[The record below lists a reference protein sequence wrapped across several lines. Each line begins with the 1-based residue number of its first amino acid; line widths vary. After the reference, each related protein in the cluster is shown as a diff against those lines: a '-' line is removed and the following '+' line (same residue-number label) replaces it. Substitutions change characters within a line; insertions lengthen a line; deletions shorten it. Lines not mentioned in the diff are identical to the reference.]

1 MKELLRDGK
10 KQLRMCNLVHSVTGV
25 VMPHSPFNEESFLF
39 MQVQALC
46 QGAPVTCSPDMAVVD
61 AARLMRDQDI
71 SGVVVVENGA
81 PLGVASVSDLRNLI
95 VDAGGV
101 VTGRTVRDIM
111 SPGLITVRGGD
122 LVFEAIFRMAKH
134 NIHRLVVLDDGGC
147 LLGVVTDNDV
157 LRLQTRTP
165 LYLNQEIETAQ
176 SIEQLRKVSARMIG
190 MVNFASSAGADTK
203 SLVQLISH
211 LNDAFTLRIIALL
224 DSVEGIRLPEGA
236 AYLALGSEGRGEQT
250 LRTDQDSA
258 IVYDDDLD
266 PARLP
271 DIERFSVRLVDA
283 LASIGVP
290 RCPGDTM
297 ASNPQWRHS
306 LSEWKGLLEQW
317 ITVPKSEHMVNFGMF
332 QDFRT
337 VWGDVRLEAELHAH
351 LLATLQRFNLFFPY
365 MARHIAR
372 FPPPVG
378 MFGHIRVERRG
389 EHRGEV
395 DLKKAGIFAVTEGAS
410 LLALEAG
417 MTGGSTWDK
426 LELLRQ
432 HGVLPA
438 GDVEII
444 VRAYTFLVQL
454 RLQRQLRALAAGKPP
469 SNHLNPLAIPD
480 VERDQLRQALK
491 GVATFLRIL
500 RERFKIDFISR

>member
-1 MKELLRDGK
+1 
-10 KQLRMCNLVHSVTGV
+10 
-25 VMPHSPFNEESFLF
+25 
-39 MQVQALC
+39 MQVQTLC
-46 QGAPVTCSPDMAVVD
+46 QGKPATCAPEMDVIG

-71 SGVVVVENGA
+71 SGVVVIED
-81 PLGVASVSDLRNLI
+81 GVPVGNVSVSDLRNLL
-95 VDAGGV
+95 VDADGV
-101 VTGRTVRDIM
+101 VAGRTVREIM
-111 SPGLITVRGGD
+111 TPGLITVRGDD

-134 NIHRLVVLDDGGC
+134 NIHRLVVVDDSGS
-147 LLGVVTDNDV
+147 LLGVITDND
-157 LRLQTRTP
+157 LMRLQTRTP
-165 LYLNQEIETAQ
+165 LYISQEIETAP

-190 MVNFASSAGADTK
+190 MVDFASRAGADTR

-224 DSVEGIRLPEGA
+224 DLNEGIRLPPGV

-258 IVYDDDLD
+258 IIHVDGLD
-266 PARLP
+266 VTQLAEV
-271 DIERFSVRLVDA
+271 ERFSIRLVDA
-283 LASIGVP
+283 LESIGVP
-290 RCPGDTM
+290 RCPGATM
-297 ASNPQWRHS
+297 ASNPQWRRS

-337 VWGDVRLEAELHAH
+337 VWGDAWLEAELREH
-351 LLATLQRFNLFFPY
+351 LLASVQRFALFFPY
-365 MARHIAR
+365 MARHISR

-378 MFGHIRVERRG
+378 MFGRIRVERRG

-410 LLALEAG
+410 LLALENG
-417 MTGGSTWDK
+417 MTGGSTWEK
-426 LELLRQ
+426 LDLLRQ
-432 HGVLPA
+432 KGILPA

-444 VRAYTFLVQL
+444 SRAYTYLVQL
-454 RLQRQLRALAAGKPP
+454 RLQRQLKAITAGRPP
-469 SNHLNPLAIPD
+469 SNCLNPLAIPD
-480 VERDQLRQALK
+480 VERDQLRHALK
-491 GVATFLRIL
+491 GVATFQRIL